1 MNEDERR
8 AKRKKESLI
17 LLSIGY
23 LVVSIVLIRLNILVN
38 LGMKINARFLD
49 DTLKSFLIKPFMFP
63 ETIQDLKYF
72 SILTLAFIITFLNT
86 ITDKKKYLD
95 YQEYGSAKWSKFKDI
110 KPFIDKEYFK
120 NILFTETERMSMNGH
135 KTRRNC
141 NVLVVG
147 GSGTGKS
154 RFYVK
159 PNLMQMH
166 SSYVVTDPKG
176 ELFRDTAKMFKDGGY
191 KIKVFNLYDMENSN
205 KYNPFH
211 YIRNETDILK
221 VVNNFMQNTNPPGK
235 QGGDPFW
242 EKSEKALLEA
252 LFAFIWL
259 FLKKEEQNF
268 SMVLRLLEKLEVR
281 EDMEDYKSD
290 LDVIMEEYSEKY
302 PGNFSWKQWC
312 IYKQAGGKTAKSINV
327 STAVRLEAFNTDAV
341 STITD
346 SDEMEIESIG
356 EEKTIV
362 YLLIPDADSTFNF
375 LISMFYQQMFDTL
388 YYVADFKNN
397 GRLKTPVRCIIDEF
411 ANIGQ
416 IPEFEKKLSTMR
428 SREINTSIIIQNMAQ
443 LEALYKDHW
452 KTIIGN
458 CDSTLFLGSNEQSI
472 LKYIS
477 EMLGKQTIDIK
488 TSGKTKG
495 KQSSTSN
502 NFQRTGRELMTIDE
516 LSRMDNKKCILLFRG
531 LSPFFSNK
539 FPIEKHR
546 RYKFLFDENDKK
558 MKENILSIESVVDI
572 NREKQLEDLKITE
585 EWQIIASS
593 TLEEIKK
600 MKFKLKEKTV

>member
-443 LEALYKDHW
+443 LEALYKDYW

-572 NREKQLEDLKITE
+572 NREKQLEDLKIKE

>member
-259 FLKKEEQNF
+259 FIKKEEQNF

-327 STAVRLEAFNTDAV
+327 STAVRLEAFNTHAV

-572 NREKQLEDLKITE
+572 NREKQLEDLKIKE
-585 EWQIIASS
+585 ELQIIASS